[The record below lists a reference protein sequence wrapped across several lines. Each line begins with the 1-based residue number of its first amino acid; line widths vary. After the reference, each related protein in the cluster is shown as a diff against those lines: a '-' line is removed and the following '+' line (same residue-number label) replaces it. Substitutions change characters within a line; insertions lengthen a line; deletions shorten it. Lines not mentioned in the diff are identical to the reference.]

1 MLVYLRSPL
10 PAKRYCALLALTFGM
25 VSTTQGQIGQTF
37 PARVE
42 QPGDTQSQDRDP
54 SPGLEN
60 CEDARNANLPE
71 CAATLSTPNGLN
83 RRNTDPLNPNQ
94 RLGRSPNGRLPGRAD
109 DLDTDTSAPAER
121 PQNREKEPPTEFQ
134 RYVKSATG
142 QMLPIFG
149 ASLFDRVPST
159 FAPVDRMPVAP
170 NYVLGPG
177 DEVQVRVWGQINFTQ
192 RLTVDRNGSVYLP
205 EAGPVNVAGLTFDQL
220 DRAFRSAI
228 GRIYRNFELNVN
240 LGQLRTVQILVVGQ
254 ARRPGGYTVSSL
266 STLVNALFAS
276 GGPSS
281 RGSLRH
287 IQLKRGGQVVSELD
301 LYDLLLS
308 GDKSKDV
315 PILPG
320 DILFIP
326 AVGPQVA
333 VIGSVDNP
341 AIYELTSATA
351 DGSAPGGSALGKIL
365 DSAGGLSP
373 LAAGQHAVIERI
385 EAGTAL
391 QTSEVPLDAGGLAT
405 PLRNGDIIRV
415 QNLVARFDNAVT
427 LRGNVADARRYAWHA
442 GMRVSDLI
450 PNKES
455 LLTRDYWRERN
466 RLGVA
471 DQPIDEATRDSSR
484 SPVLYAANLT
494 DPTLSTA
501 SLSLPPTR
509 SPSSREQAQ
518 GARDD
523 RSLASAQSSV
533 QGATVRKFDVRN
545 QVQQPAP
552 DINWDYAVVE
562 RLDPAALTTQLIPF
576 NLADAVINHNPA
588 QDPLLQPGDVVT
600 ILSKADVAVPLE
612 HRTKYVHIEGEVGSA
627 GVYSVA
633 PGETLRALL
642 QRAGGITR
650 EAYLYGIQ
658 FTRESTQREQQQ
670 RFSEFL
676 DSLEVQIN
684 QSSSNLSGRVLAADQ
699 AAIAQSTL
707 NSQRALV
714 QKLRETPP
722 TGRIVLDL
730 QPSTRTIDNL
740 PDLSLEDGDRIYI
753 PSRPSTV
760 NVVGT
765 VPNQASFVY
774 KEDERLGNYLRQA
787 GGVARFGDRSHMFV
801 IRADGSVVSEHSN
814 TTLFGRRIESMPMF
828 PGDTLVVPTFVNKI
842 TFLRGLTDW
851 SQVVSNFALGAAAV
865 NLLR

>member
-1 MLVYLRSPL
+1 MVLYSRSAL
-10 PAKRYCALLALTFGM
+10 FAKRYCAVLALTVGM
-25 VSTTQGQIGQTF
+25 VSTTRGQIGQSF

-42 QPGDTQSQDRDP
+42 QPSEPQSQDRDP
-54 SPGLEN
+54 GPAFES

-71 CAATLSTPNGLN
+71 CAATLSAPNGLN
-83 RRNTDPLNPNQ
+83 RRNTDPFNNSQ
-94 RLGRSPNGRLPGRAD
+94 RLGRSSNERSTGRAD
-109 DLDTDTSAPAER
+109 DLDTDTSARAER

-192 RLTVDRNGSVYLP
+192 SLVVDRNGSVYLP

-220 DRAFRSAI
+220 NGAFRSAI
-228 GRIYRNFELNVN
+228 GRIYHNFELNVN

-281 RGSLRH
+281 RGSLRR

-308 GDKSKDV
+308 GDKSKDA

-341 AIYELTSATA
+341 AIYELTGATA
-351 DGSAPGGSALGKIL
+351 DGSTPGDSLLGKIL
-365 DSAGGLSP
+365 ESAGGLSP

-385 EAGTAL
+385 EAGRAL
-391 QTSEVPLDAGGLAT
+391 QTSEVPLDGSGLAT
-405 PLRNGDIIRV
+405 PLRNGDIVRV

-471 DQPIDEATRDSSR
+471 EQLTDELNRDSSR

-494 DPTLSTA
+494 DPAVST
-501 SLSLPPTR
+501 SSLPSPAR
-509 SPSSREQAQ
+509 SSSREQAQ

-576 NLADAVINHNPA
+576 NLADAVLNHNPA

-600 ILSKADVAVPLE
+600 VLSKADIAVPLE

-627 GVYSVA
+627 GVYSVG
-633 PGETLRALL
+633 PGETLHALL

-670 RFSEFL
+670 RFGEFL

-699 AAIAQSTL
+699 AAMAQSTL

-722 TGRIVLDL
+722 TGRIVLEL
-730 QPSTRTIDNL
+730 VPSTRTINSL

-801 IRADGSVVSEHSN
+801 IRADGSVVSESN
-814 TTLFGRRIESMPMF
+814 STLFGRRIESLPMF
-828 PGDTLVVPTFVNKI
+828 PGDSVVVPTFVNKV